1 MFYQRMIFFFQEVH
15 AYLILLIQ
23 IYLKSIATSFCVDL
37 ISNQILVF
45 LVLEQEKARV

>member
-1 MFYQRMIFFFQEVH
+1 MFYQRMIFFQEVH